1 MKPFLAA
8 SVLMSLLLTAYIP
21 VATAVTPAPVQS
33 PAKNPA
39 ISIQDVEELN
49 GQSYVLKSGKVYVGK
64 STTPLAIPV
73 KVKDLVPG
81 EKFMVFLTDDKKV
94 YFQGTL
100 YDQSDMTYFQKPVLT
115 SVKPISLP
123 ISSVEK
129 VMTGRN
135 EIMFLT
141 TNRDLYVMGA
151 NNLNQLGIQNA
162 KKVSKPTKLLGSVR
176 SAATS
181 ANTTVIIADTGIYVC
196 GYNQGQQPTSYSLQ
210 KIAETGKHQH
220 VFALDK
226 SLNRPIY
233 QKNAQP
239 ALFYLPTAEGGSV
252 ISTQSITKFAPLTD
266 PMFANSVG
274 YKTTPY
280 TDFLYKANGEIWV
293 RYAYRARGRILI
305 SDSKGF
311 DFDGF
316 LYTSYEKLA
325 SNASSAGIQGKTLY
339 AFGKGTVLTKPYPTQ
354 SELIERIKKDNQ
366 SITSL
371 SFSKEDGVF
380 LFEDI
385 TFSTQP

>member
-1 MKPFLAA
+1 MKPFVAT
-8 SVLMSLLLTAYIP
+8 SILMSLLLTAYIP
-21 VATAVTPAPVQS
+21 VANAVTPAPAQS
-33 PAKNPA
+33 TAKQPTVT
-39 ISIQDVEELN
+39 IQDVEELN

-73 KVKDLVPG
+73 KVKDLIPG

-115 SVKPISLP
+115 SVKPVSLP
-123 ISSVEK
+123 ITSVEK

-135 EIMFLT
+135 EILFLT

-162 KKVSKPTKLLGSVR
+162 KKVSKPTRLLANVR

-181 ANTTVIIADTGIYVC
+181 ANTTVIIADHGIYVC
-196 GYNQGQQPTSYSLQ
+196 GYKGQQPASYSLQ
-210 KIAETGKHQH
+210 KIAETGNYQH

-226 SLNRPIY
+226 SLNRSIY

-252 ISTQSITKFAPLTD
+252 ISTQSITKLDLLTD

-305 SDSKGF
+305 SDTKGF

-325 SNASSAGIQGKTLY
+325 SNASSAGIHGKTLY
-339 AFGKGTVLTKPYPTQ
+339 AFGKGAVQTKPYPTQ
-354 SELIERIKKDNQ
+354 AELIERIKKDNQ
-366 SITSL
+366 NITSL
-371 SFSKEDGVF
+371 SFNKEEGVF